1 MLTNEYADV
10 QKLKALADDTR
21 VQILQLLAKKDK
33 DMNVNEIA
41 QKFAISRPTIS
52 HHLQIMKMA
61 GILDSRKQG
70 KDTYYSVNMYS
81 LTALAQSIL
90 AFVKW

>member
-1 MLTNEYADV
+1 MKEYVDV
-10 QKLKALADDTR
+10 QMLKALADETR
-21 VQILQLLAKKDK
+21 VQILTLLAKK

-41 QKFAISRPTIS
+41 EMFSISRPTIS

-70 KDTYYSVNMYS
+70 KETYYSVNMYS
-81 LTALAQSIL
+81 LTSLAQSIL
-90 AFVKW
+90 AFVKWQ